1 MRYRLIEKSFDKL
14 VYRSPHQTLSNA
26 AHCILLSWQQHNVI
40 HLYSLWG
47 RQNVSFTHIHPKKK
61 TTTYHLKA
69 LKERNNG
76 HDLWPLSIIIFMLNI
91 WVIAKIH
98 LIALWRQRKRK
109 RLGGIFLK
117 IYKGKKASKMCKNML
132 PFPTHPNQQN
142 STLCICRE
150 MYIPS
155 KSNLYQTWKKPL
167 FAPLSLLS
175 WKHERQVWNG
185 TTLCSNG
192 CRCGCRKCGHIDS
205 VYVNISRKPEAKII
219 GTSCIT

>member
-1 MRYRLIEKSFDKL
+1 MCTDLLTKHSAMLPTAYCCHGNSTMLYTYIVFGADKMSL
-14 VYRSPHQTLSNA
+14 SP
-26 AHCILLSWQQHNVI
+26 I
-40 HLYSLWG
+40 
-47 RQNVSFTHIHPKKK
+47 FTQKKK